1 MIVNE
6 FIQYEVYLEE
16 DDQCVDCKNKYG
28 CPLIEALA
36 SGVVK
41 MDSEDSL
48 HIEDCIHYVEGSE
61 A

>member
-1 MIVNE
+1 MIVNKLTY
-6 FIQYEVYLEE
+6 FEVYLE
-16 DDQCVDCKNKYG
+16 DDDECVDCKNKYG

-41 MDSEDSL
+41 MDEDDSL
-48 HIEDCIHYVEGSE
+48 HIKDCVHYIEGSE

>member
-1 MIVNE
+1 MIVSKFE
-6 FIQYEVYLEE
+6 QYEVELES
-16 DDQCVDCKNKYG
+16 DDQCIDCKNKYG

-41 MDSEDSL
+41 MDEEDSL

>member
-1 MIVNE
+1 MIVSKFE
-6 FIQYEVYLEE
+6 QYEVELES
-16 DDQCVDCKNKYG
+16 DDQCIDCKNKYG

-48 HIEDCIHYVEGSE
+48 HIEDCNHYVEGSE